1 MDTPC
6 RIALLLFTLL
16 SALTVA
22 AHEGHAGASPR
33 ALSTETFPWGRE
45 GDPAKASRTIAID
58 MSDALRFTP
67 SRVKVTR
74 GETVRFIAANRG
86 KLMHEMVIGT
96 EEELRKHAEMMKRFP
111 GMKHGE
117 PYMAHVQPGERGT
130 IAWTFTEPG
139 TFVFGCL
146 VPGHW
151 DGGMK
156 GTIVV
161 SAR

>member
-1 MDTPC
+1 MDT
-6 RIALLLFTLL
+6 RTRLALLAVFLL
-16 SALTVA
+16 PALPA
-22 AHEGHAGASPR
+22 AAGEAHSHSPR
-33 ALSTETFPWGRE
+33 STISTEKYPWGQE
-45 GDPAKASRTIAID
+45 GDPAKATRTIAID

-67 SRVKVTR
+67 SRVKVTQ
-74 GETVRFIAANRG
+74 GETVRFVAANSG

-96 EEELRKHAEMMKRFP
+96 EEELRKHAEMMKKFP

-117 PYMAHVQPGERGT
+117 PYMVHVSPGKRGT
-130 IAWTFTEPG
+130 IAWTFTQPG
-139 TFVFGCL
+139 TFMYGCL

-161 SAR
+161 TAR

>member
-1 MDTPC
+1 MDTLI
-6 RIALLLFTLL
+6 RYLFLVILLALGLR
-16 SALTVA
+16 VA
-22 AHEGHAGASPR
+22 AHEGHAEPGAR
-33 ALSTETFPWGRE
+33 ALSTEQYPWGRE

-67 SRVKVTR
+67 SRVKVTQ
-74 GETVRFIAANRG
+74 GETVRFIAANSG

-96 EEELRKHAEMMKRFP
+96 EEELQKHAEMMKKFP
-111 GMKHGE
+111 GMKHSE
-117 PYMAHVQPGERGT
+117 PYMAHVSPGKRGT
-130 IAWTFTEPG
+130 IAWTFTRPG
-139 TFVFGCL
+139 TFFFGCL

-161 SAR
+161 TAR

>member
-1 MDTPC
+1 MNASL
-6 RIALLLFTLL
+6 RSLLLLL
-16 SALTVA
+16 GLACALPA
-22 AHEGHAGASPR
+22 AGHEAHSDAVPR
-33 ALSTETFPWGRE
+33 TISTERYAWGRE
-45 GDPAKASRTIAID
+45 GDPAKATRTVAID

-67 SRVKVTR
+67 ARVEVRR
-74 GETVRFIAANRG
+74 GETVRFVAANSG

-96 EEELRKHAEMMKRFP
+96 EEELRRHAEMMKKFP
-111 GMKHGE
+111 GMKHSE
-117 PYMAHVQPGERGT
+117 PYMAHVSPGEQGS

-139 TFVFGCL
+139 TFMFGCL

-161 SAR
+161 KAR

>member
-1 MDTPC
+1 MDTPD
-6 RIALLLFTLL
+6 RRALLL
-16 SALTVA
+16 SALLAVLPAA
-22 AHEGHAGASPR
+22 AHEAHSGAGPR
-33 ALSTETFPWGRE
+33 AISTERYPWGQE

-74 GETVRFIAANRG
+74 GETVRFVAANSG

-96 EEELRKHAEMMKRFP
+96 EEELRKHAEMMKKFP
-111 GMKHGE
+111 GMQHRE
-117 PYMAHVQPGERGT
+117 PYMAHVSPGERGT
-130 IAWTFTEPG
+130 IAWTFTKAG

-151 DGGMK
+151 DGGMR

-161 SAR
+161 SER

>member
-1 MDTPC
+1 MNTPIRC
-6 RIALLLFTLL
+6 FFLLLLL
-16 SALTVA
+16 ILGMRVA
-22 AHEGHAGASPR
+22 AHEGHVEAGPR
-33 ALSTETFPWGRE
+33 AISAEQYPWGRE

-67 SRVKVTR
+67 SRVKVTQ
-74 GETVRFIAANRG
+74 GETVRFIAANSG

-96 EEELRKHAEMMKRFP
+96 EEELRRHAEMMKKFP
-111 GMKHGE
+111 GMKHQE
-117 PYMAHVQPGERGT
+117 PYMAHVSPGKRGT

-139 TFVFGCL
+139 TFMFGCL

-156 GTIVV
+156 GLIVV
-161 SAR
+161 TPR